1 MSLALRSPVS
11 SRLPSRRL
19 LGPVAV
25 ALAAALCS
33 AGAAARCVDED
44 SLQAFTREAAA
55 PVVGA
60 DPRGQMQLMV
70 QEALNRSHSVGAA
83 QMLASAAMQD
93 IDEARAAKSMQASA
107 SFGVGPGGS
116 RSNGI
121 NDNAAAQLRASVNL
135 SQLLL
140 DGGRT
145 QKLVDWREQLFES
158 ARLGNLSLQ
167 EQLALSAVSLAVER
181 SRYRS
186 QVQVSSQQL
195 RKMACLVQALQGIVN
210 ADRGRASELVLA
222 RKSLEQADLAMAQT
236 RSQLRQVE
244 IRLRRLVGDGLP
256 PTEGMTTLFT
266 DMPPLETLVADV
278 DRSLD
283 IAQLGAQAAAA
294 SRLADANAANGKAQ
308 LSWQI
313 SAGTALSVGRSNT
326 NNNGSGNEASGNYA
340 LGFTVNLPLLTPGL
354 DAGVKGA
361 RLRAQ
366 AANLQRSEVL
376 ELKRFRV
383 TEVFEQADSAMDR
396 ARRLAA
402 LLQSSD
408 QVRNSTLEQWQQLGR
423 RSLFDVMSSEV
434 EHYGLRVAYVNALHD
449 VQQLNA
455 NLVSMGRGVN
465 EWLR

>member
-1 MSLALRSPVS
+1 MPLALPSGLPS
-11 SRLPSRRL
+11 CLPSRGL
-19 LGPVAV
+19 LAPV
-25 ALAAALCS
+25 ALALAVALCS
-33 AGAAARCVDED
+33 AGASARCVDED

-55 PVVGA
+55 PVAGA
-60 DPRGQMQLMV
+60 DPRAQMQLMV
-70 QEALNRSHSVGAA
+70 QEALHRSHSVGAA

-116 RSNGI
+116 RSNGV
-121 NDNAAAQLRASVNL
+121 NDSSAAQLRASVNL

-283 IAQLGAQAAAA
+283 IEQLGAQAAAA

-308 LSWQI
+308 LSWQL
-313 SAGTALSVGRSNT
+313 SAGTALSVGRSSS
-326 NNNGSGNEASGNYA
+326 NNGSGNEANGNYA

-366 AANLQRSEVL
+366 AANLQRLEVL

-449 VQQLNA
+449 LQQLNA